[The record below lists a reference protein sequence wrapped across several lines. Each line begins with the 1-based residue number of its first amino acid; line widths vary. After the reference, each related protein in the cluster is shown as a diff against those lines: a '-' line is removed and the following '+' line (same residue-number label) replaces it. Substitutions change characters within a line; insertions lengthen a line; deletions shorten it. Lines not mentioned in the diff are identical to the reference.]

1 MRITQCLQQATVK
14 WYHLNETAIENYR
27 ASRLRPM
34 LVCCGLMM
42 SNAFLLLAEA
52 AFQDILFTYLFYY
65 FIAKLLFFCFS
76 FYFFKSEENLHSF
89 VSGLVL
95 FL

>member
-52 AFQDILFTYLFYY
+52 AFQDILFTY
-65 FIAKLLFFCFS
+65 FIILLPNCFS
-76 FYFFKSEENLHSF
+76 FAFLFNFIKSEENLHSF

-95 FL
+95 VL